1 MWVLNYKTWVPK
13 NWCFWTAVLEKT
25 LESLLDCKEIEPV
38 NPKGNQF
45 CIFYVRT
52 DAEAETLI
60 LWPPDAKNWH
70 IRKDPDAGKDW
81 GEEEKGMTEDKIVG

>member
-1 MWVLNYKTWVPK
+1 M
-13 NWCFWTAVLEKT
+13 LEKT

-52 DAEAETLI
+52 DAKTEVPI
-60 LWPPDAKNWH
+60 LWPPDAKSQL
-70 IRKDPDAGKDW
+70 I
-81 GEEEKGMTEDKIVG
+81 GEDLDDGED